1 MQHSLKPTSTATAE
15 AMPFVQSS
23 LAADEIVVDDLR
35 LLFGSHTDSH
45 VLPNAQGFS
54 GGAVFDNAVLAQTY

>member
-1 MQHSLKPTSTATAE
+1 
-15 AMPFVQSS
+15 
-23 LAADEIVVDDLR
+23 VDDLR